1 MLCHACEVCGEKL
14 NLLTLDSTGENE
26 YDIMCECPK
35 CKTKYK
41 TPQIDKKKF
50 ICL

>member
-1 MLCHACEVCGEKL
+1 MLYRACEVCGEKFNVL
-14 NLLTLDSTGENE
+14 RAEDSENKHS
-26 YDIMCECPK
+26 IIWK
-35 CKTKYK
+35 CSKYGTKYK